1 MSKKH
6 YNLISIGAGSGGL
19 SIAERAASYGAS
31 VAVIENKELGGTC
44 VNVGCVPKKVMWY
57 AAGVAQGLMD
67 AQDYG
72 FNVDLEGDFNG
83 EKAGKLNWSKLVAK
97 RENYIGGILDW
108 YDGYLGGAGVE
119 VINGSAKFLDNKTI
133 EVTQDGETT
142 QYTADNIVIA
152 SGGRPNIPTDIE
164 GADLGIDS
172 DGFFQQLEEVQPK
185 KVVVVGGGYIALELA
200 MLMDG
205 LGSDVST
212 LHQGRRVLAGF
223 DQMIKDALD
232 QQMKSD
238 GITRYMTEK
247 VSKVIDQGE
256 GDHGNANGL
265 NKVTIEFEDGTKITD
280 VDALIWATGRAPNTD
295 NIGLENTDVEIN
307 PNGTVVVDDYE
318 KTKVDGIWAIGD
330 IIGKAALTPVA
341 IAAGRRL
348 GDRLYGNK
356 PERKMSY
363 DDIATVMFTHP
374 PIGTI
379 GMSEEEAREKFPGA
393 EGTAD
398 GVKVYQTDFVPMYHT
413 MTRHKVK
420 THMKLIVQGENEKII
435 GCHIIGTGADEMLQG
450 FAVAIRMGA
459 TKADFDDTIAIHPV
473 SAEELVTMK

>member
-1 MSKKH
+1 MSTH
-6 YNLISIGAGSGGL
+6 YDLISIGAGSGGL
-19 SIAERAASYGAS
+19 SIAERAASYGAK

-57 AAGVAQGLMD
+57 ASGVAQGLMD

-72 FNVDLEGDFNG
+72 FNIDLEGDFNG
-83 EKAGKLNWSKLVAK
+83 KRSGKLNWEKLVSK

-119 VINGSAKFLDNKTI
+119 VIKGAAKFLDNTTI
-133 EVTQDGETT
+133 EIEGET
-142 QYTADNIVIA
+142 YTADNIVIA
-152 SGGRPNIPTDIE
+152 TGGRPIDLTNIE
-164 GADLGIDS
+164 GWDLGVNS
-172 DGFFQQLEEVQPK
+172 DGFFQELDEVQPQ

-205 LGSDVST
+205 LGSDVSV
-212 LHQGRRVLAGF
+212 LHQGFPVLEGF
-223 DQMIKDALD
+223 DNTIKTALEAQMEA
-232 QQMKSD
+232 D
-238 GITRYMTEK
+238 GLTRYHNEK
-247 VSKVIDQGE
+247 ISKVVAQDQDE
-256 GDHGNANGL
+256 GDPAQNNGKK
-265 NKVTIEFEDGTKITD
+265 KVTIEFEDGTSIKD
-280 VDALIWATGRAPNTD
+280 VDALIWAIGRTPNTD
-295 NIGLENTDVEIN
+295 NIGLENTDVEVSNRGII
-307 PNGTVVVDDYE
+307 TVDEYE
-318 KTKVDGIWAIGD
+318 KTNVDGIWAIGD
-330 IIGKAALTPVA
+330 IIGKAPLTPVA

-348 GDRLYGNK
+348 GDRLYGGK

-379 GMSEEEAREKFPGA
+379 GMSEEKALETFGEN
-393 EGTAD
+393 D
-398 GVKVYQTDFVPMYHT
+398 IKVYNTDFVPMYHT

-420 THMKLIVQGENEKII
+420 TYMKLIVQGENEKIV
-435 GCHIIGTGADEMLQG
+435 GCHVIGTGADEMLQG

>member
-1 MSKKH
+1 MSKQH
-6 YNLISIGAGSGGL
+6 FDLISIGAGSGGL

-57 AAGVAQGLMD
+57 ASGVAQGLMD

-72 FNVDLEGDFNG
+72 FNIDLEGEHNG
-83 EKAGKLNWSKLVAK
+83 KKAGQLNWEKLVSK
-97 RENYIGGILDW
+97 RQNYIGGILDW
-108 YDGYLGGAGVE
+108 YDGYLGGAGVD
-119 VINGSAKFLDNKTI
+119 VIEGAAKFIDNNTL
-133 EVTQDGETT
+133 EVTLNGETT

-172 DGFFQQLEEVQPK
+172 DGFFQDLDEVQPK

-205 LGSDVST
+205 LGSDVSL

-232 QQMKSD
+232 AQMKSD

-247 VSKVIDQGE
+247 VSKVTDQGIAE
-256 GDHGNANGL
+256 NGL
-265 NKVTIEFEDGTKITD
+265 KQVTIEFEDGTTITD
-280 VDALIWATGRAPNTD
+280 VEALIWATGRTPNTD
-295 NIGLENTDVEIN
+295 NIDIENTDVVVN
-307 PNGTVVVDDYE
+307 ANGTVVVDEYE
-318 KTKVDGIWAIGD
+318 QTNVKGIWAIGD
-330 IIGKAALTPVA
+330 IIGKAPLTPVA

-348 GDRLYGNK
+348 GDRLYGGK

-379 GMSEEEAREKFPGA
+379 GMSEEEAKEKFGDDVA
-393 EGTAD
+393 NG
-398 GVKVYQTDFVPMYHT
+398 GIKVYQTDFVPMYHT

-420 THMKLIVQGENEKII
+420 THMKLVVQGENEKIV
-435 GCHIIGTGADEMLQG
+435 GCHVIGTGADEMLQG

>member
-1 MSKKH
+1 MSNH
-6 YNLISIGAGSGGL
+6 YDLISIGAGSGGL
-19 SIAERAASYGAS
+19 SIAERAASYGAK

-72 FNVDLEGDFNG
+72 FDVDLEGD
-83 EKAGKLNWSKLVAK
+83 AGKLNWEKLIAK

-119 VINGSAKFLDNKTI
+119 VIEVAAKFLDNKTI
-133 EVTQDGETT
+133 DVDGET
-142 QYTADNIVIA
+142 YTADNIVIA
-152 SGGRPNIPTDIE
+152 SGGRPIIPTNIE
-164 GADLGIDS
+164 GSELGIDS
-172 DGFFQQLEEVQPK
+172 DGFFQELDEVQPQ

-205 LGSDVST
+205 LGSDVSV
-212 LHQGRRVLAGF
+212 LHQGWPVLVGF
-223 DQMIKDALD
+223 DSTIQDALS
-232 QQMKSD
+232 QQMKDD
-238 GITRYMTEK
+238 GLKRYHDEII
-247 VSKVIDQGE
+247 SKVVDQGE
-256 GDHGNANGL
+256 GSNGL
-265 NKVTIEFEDGTKITD
+265 KQVTIEFEDGTSITD
-280 VDALIWATGRAPNTD
+280 VDALIWAIGRRPNTD
-295 NIGLENTDVEIN
+295 DIGIDNTDVELD
-307 PNGTVVVDDYE
+307 PRGMVVVDDYE
-318 KTKVDGIWAIGD
+318 KSTVDGIYAIGD
-330 IIGKAALTPVA
+330 IIGKAPLTPVA

-348 GDRLYGNK
+348 GDRLYGGK

-379 GMSEEEAREKFPGA
+379 GMSEEKAKEVYGDEI
-393 EGTAD
+393 
-398 GVKVYQTDFVPMYHT
+398 KVYKTDFVPMYHT

-420 THMKLIVQGENEKII
+420 THMKLIVRGAEEKIV
-435 GCHIIGTGADEMLQG
+435 GCHVIGLGADEMLQG

>member
-1 MSKKH
+1 MSKH
-6 YNLISIGAGSGGL
+6 YDLISIGAGSGGL
-19 SIAERAASYGAS
+19 SIAERAAAYGAK

-57 AAGVAQGLMD
+57 AAGVAHGLQD

-83 EKAGKLNWSKLVAK
+83 ERSGKLNWEKLVAK

-108 YDGYLGGAGVE
+108 YDGYLGDAGVE
-119 VINGSAKFLDNKTI
+119 VIEGAAKFLDNKTI
-133 EVTQDGETT
+133 DVDGE

-152 SGGRPNIPTDIE
+152 SGGRPIIPTDIE
-164 GADLGIDS
+164 GAELGIDS
-172 DGFFQQLEEVQPK
+172 DGFFQELDEVQPQ

-205 LGSDVST
+205 LGSDVSV
-212 LHQGRRVLAGF
+212 LHQAWPVLEGF
-223 DQMIKDALD
+223 DSTIQDALS
-232 QQMKSD
+232 QQMKDD
-238 GITRYMTEK
+238 GLKRYHDEII
-247 VSKVIDQGE
+247 SKVVDQGV
-256 GDHGNANGL
+256 GPNGL
-265 NKVTIEFEDGTKITD
+265 KQVTIKFEDGTSITD
-280 VDALIWATGRAPNTD
+280 VDSLIWAIGRRPNTD
-295 NIGLENTDVEIN
+295 NIGLENTDVELN
-307 PNGTVVVDDYE
+307 KNGTVIVDDYE
-318 KTKVDGIWAIGD
+318 KTNVDGIYAIGD
-330 IIGKAALTPVA
+330 IIGKAPLTPVA

-348 GDRLYGNK
+348 GDRLYGGK

-363 DDIATVMFTHP
+363 KDIATVMFTHP

-379 GMSEEEAREKFPGA
+379 GMSEEKAREKFPGA
-393 EGTAD
+393 EGSAD
-398 GVKVYQTDFVPMYHT
+398 GIKVYKTDFVPMYHT

-435 GCHIIGTGADEMLQG
+435 GCHVIGLGADEMLQG